1 MYWYVN
7 PVIDT
12 IFGKAEATGLL
23 DRMVLNT
30 PIKGIGNATLDNYNT
45 YVSLL
50 YESALTEF
58 GYRLKDGQEM
68 ETAGGSYGGLWVN
81 IINDLYQT
89 EFGIENAFSKQGL
102 IKYAVFF
109 GYLLN
114 FPENQ
119 GLDVNLS
126 KELDELVGRIA
137 GPGEKYNTK
146 VYMNTEM
153 FRIII
158 TLIFDLH
165 IGEFK
170 KYVGFLPDDGEI
182 AASAWGAVYGYNPR
196 WKSPYNEYT
205 YPPDFFISDKI
216 PLLNGEEDLYPNLFG
231 LTKITPKPYF
241 MNWNKTNPFL

>member
-12 IFGKAEATGLL
+12 IYGEAEATGLL

-30 PIKGIGNATLDNYNT
+30 PIKGIGNATLANYNT

-58 GYRLKDGQEM
+58 GYRLEDGQEM

-89 EFGIENAFSKQGL
+89 EFGIENAFSKKKL
-102 IKYAVFF
+102 IKYVVFF
-109 GYLLN
+109 AYLLSKADA
-114 FPENQ
+114 FGDSCCLSVELSQ
-119 GLDVNLS
+119 ELDV
-126 KELDELVGRIA
+126 LVGTIA

-158 TLIFDLH
+158 TLIFDLP
-165 IGEFK
+165 IG
-170 KYVGFLPDDGEI
+170 GFLPGDGEI

-216 PLLNGEEDLYPNLFG
+216 PLLNMEEDLYPNIFG

>member
-12 IFGKAEATGLL
+12 IYGEAEATGLL

-58 GYRLKDGQEM
+58 GYRLVGKEM

-81 IINDLYQT
+81 IINGLYKT
-89 EFGIENAFSKQGL
+89 DFGVENVFSKKKL
-102 IKYAVFF
+102 IKYVVFF
-109 GYLLN
+109 AYLLSKADAQN
-114 FPENQ
+114 LSVELSQ
-119 GLDVNLS
+119 ELDV
-126 KELDELVGRIA
+126 LVGTIA

-158 TLIFDLH
+158 TLIFDLPTISIFSSH
-165 IGEFK
+165 
-170 KYVGFLPDDGEI
+170 
-182 AASAWGAVYGYNPR
+182 SAWVKVFGYNQR
-196 WKSPYNEYT
+196 VESPYNEYT
-205 YPPDFFISDKI
+205 YPPDFFISDKNQ
-216 PLLNGEEDLYPNLFG
+216 LYMAEEYPNFIS
-231 LTKITPKPYF
+231 LTKIAPKPYF
-241 MNWNKTNPFL
+241 MNWNKTNPLL